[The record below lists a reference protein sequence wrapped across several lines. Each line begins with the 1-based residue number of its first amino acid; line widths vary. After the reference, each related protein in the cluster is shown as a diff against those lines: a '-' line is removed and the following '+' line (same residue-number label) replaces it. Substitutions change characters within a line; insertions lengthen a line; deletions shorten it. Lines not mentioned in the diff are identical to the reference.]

1 MASRPKTIE
10 LTVAV
15 AAPETDREQRERAD
29 GADQR
34 HQEQDDARAAERRDE
49 DRPEPDAV
57 ADHATE
63 RRDEGAD
70 ERGRPRHQADRRG
83 EPRPET
89 GDPLDED
96 RDVRPAHLD
105 GHERDAEDQEDAA
118 RRAIGQDAAE
128 AGVGQ
133 VDDPA
138 GRDDLRADLA

>member
-15 AAPETDREQRERAD
+15 AAPRPTASSASEPTEPH
-29 GADQR
+29 QR
-34 HQEQDDARAAERRDE
+34 HQEQDDARTAERRNE
-49 DRPEPDAV
+49 DRPEPDAI
-57 ADHATE
+57 ADDATE
-63 RRDEGAD
+63 RRHEGTDEG
-70 ERGRPRHQADRRG
+70 GSPRHQADRRG
-83 EPRPET
+83 EPGPET
-89 GDPLDED
+89 GDPFDED

-105 GHERDAEDQEDAA
+105 GHERDAEDQEDPPC
-118 RRAIGQDAAE
+118 RAIGQDAAE